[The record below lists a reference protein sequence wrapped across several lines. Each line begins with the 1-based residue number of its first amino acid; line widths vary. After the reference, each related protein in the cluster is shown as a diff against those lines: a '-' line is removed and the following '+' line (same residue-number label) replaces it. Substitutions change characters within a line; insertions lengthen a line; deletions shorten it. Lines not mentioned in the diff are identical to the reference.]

1 MTLTHNFSMTFEEIP
16 QELRISWE
24 KYADALSAYEFLDS
38 MTKTQ
43 KARLMNEWE
52 WTESSRERFAYS
64 HPDYILHLERV
75 KQARH
80 EAIKLKSYI
89 DSLNALFE
97 LMRSKNAMKRAEMN
111 LI

>member
-1 MTLTHNFSMTFEEIP
+1 MTFEEIP

-43 KARLMNEWE
+43 KAKLMNEWE
-52 WTESSRERFAYS
+52 GTESARERFAYS

-75 KQARH
+75 KTARYD
-80 EAIKLKSYI
+80 ALKLKSYI
-89 DSLNALFE
+89 ESLNALFE
-97 LMRSKNAMKRAEMN
+97 LHRSKSAMKRAEMN
-111 LI
+111 IL